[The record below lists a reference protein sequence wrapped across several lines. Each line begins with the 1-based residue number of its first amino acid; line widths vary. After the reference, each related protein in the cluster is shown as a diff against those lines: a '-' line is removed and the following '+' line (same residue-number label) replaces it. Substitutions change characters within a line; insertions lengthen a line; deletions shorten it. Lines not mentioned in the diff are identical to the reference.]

1 LCGASQ
7 LLSQDVETE
16 VSSAL
21 APMRTS
27 EISSVLTLLS
37 EYEANFLVKGVD
49 EELKQVVFVDST
61 ARLLWIAW
69 T

>member
-7 LLSQDVETE
+7 LLSQGVETE

-27 EISSVLTLLS
+27 EISSVLTPLS
-37 EYEANFLVKGVD
+37 EYEVNFLVKGVD

-61 ARLLWIAW
+61 ASLLWIA
-69 T
+69 